1 LHNQGATEIITR
13 LAYLARIKKKKI
25 LGFQAKKLTKR
36 KLNCVKVTYWLT
48 DKQAKWLI
56 L

>member
-13 LAYLARIKKKKI
+13 LAYLARIKKEENI
-25 LGFQAKKLTKR
+25 RVSGKKLTKI
-36 KLNCVKVTYWLT
+36 KFNYVELTYCMT
-48 DKQAKWLI
+48 DKRSEWLI